1 MRLGIKTDDKFLIKL
16 NEKNN
21 QIQTIFH
28 GKIKEIAKKH
38 LVDVMMQ
45 DGTVKKQE
53 TFDVEKIQQVYNGFV
68 TRLQNWTLD
77 GISSTCL
84 LYTSPSP
91 RE

>member
-1 MRLGIKTDDKFLIKL
+1 MRLGSKTDDEFLIKL

-28 GKIKEIAKKH
+28 VKIKEIAKKH

-53 TFDVEKIQQVYNGFV
+53 TFDVCPFCI
-68 TRLQNWTLD
+68 LD
-77 GISSTCL
+77 ISSFVPESFFL
-84 LYTSPSP
+84 KNI
-91 RE
+91 

>member
-1 MRLGIKTDDKFLIKL
+1 MRLGNKTDDEFLIRL

-45 DGTVKKQE
+45 DGTIKK
-53 TFDVEKIQQVYNGFV
+53 
-68 TRLQNWTLD
+68 TRNFW
-77 GISSTCL
+77 S
-84 LYTSPSP
+84 
-91 RE
+91 REN